1 MGKPKSSSNKPPKRG
16 IDFKKIKR
24 KIGRKLPPP
33 KNTTNTD
40 IKSKAIILP
49 EQSVA
54 SDKAGLAV
62 SKKGLTLK
70 ELLQQTSHHNAKVRK
85 DALIGIKD
93 VLTKN
98 PDELKLH
105 KLAVIEKLRERI
117 SDDDKLVRETLFQLF
132 KAVIFPGCKEDGQG
146 PFISLMMVYIFS
158 AMTNLAIDIR
168 LMAFKFLD
176 LVLQNCPN
184 SFSLYA
190 EKILQN
196 YEDILRQNQFYLQ
209 DKAKLKNALA
219 GITHCLSLL
228 PHNRR
233 ADALE
238 TDRMAAESVLHA
250 YEPNVPK
257 ESAGL
262 SVITMKLNG
271 ILPILVGCFQD
282 FVPLVHTSPQL
293 DAQSFDCMLS
303 VLQSIDLI
311 VQFFGYGTDK
321 SQQELQISLSFNTH
335 QGASPHGQDNNVMV
349 MLKKLW
355 DVFPLYPAHQLS
367 EKEDN
372 RYFILNIIISEIF
385 LSLSD
390 WIYPSSAL
398 LEKFLEFIENALL
411 EKICGSLQLGK
422 LFHEKHSVSL
432 LAYIPKLLR
441 QVSGS
446 WRSRILQGFTNV
458 FKSCKPESSLKLVCI
473 SAIEEFLDPE
483 KGWLYLDTSDPEILA
498 YYITWLRELP
508 SLLIHLGDKHPL
520 SSKAVLLLQ
529 LHLGQRASINP
540 SLSQEYNNIQY
551 TLKDFYRTGVADSTV
566 GYGPFISLTRD
577 IQELS
582 VCCLYYF
589 SNLDSPIIQSVT
601 SCCLCHN
608 LESFILFR
616 IVEVL
621 HSSYKAGRIQIAD
634 HISFFVTLL
643 SRYKVFTEKSYDVT
657 ENSGKSNFGTFKSI
671 TNVVGSFLLQLGDDH
686 VMFQMLEKIVINQI
700 LLNPPLDNT
709 CALLRV
715 LVTLDSEPTRLS
727 EQSMTSLSSFLPG
740 YLIDIV
746 SCIPEVKTESAAMVS
761 RKRTRYYLLPCMFI
775 FYRSQK
781 LLKLVLKMMGSLVNE
796 ESSSVSTQQWTQY
809 ATGYSSRVDAIVSV
823 LLLIFA
829 DIKIQQN
836 LLLCK
841 AEIEQILEKILQLQL
856 SEVISMTMEEK
867 HKIGCSYDRLKNC
880 SSRLLVGLR

>member
-1 MGKPKSSSNKPPKRG
+1 MGKPKSSSKKQPKRG

-93 VLTKN
+93 ILTNN

-117 SDDDKLVRETLFQLF
+117 SDDDKLVRETLYQLF
-132 KAVIFPGCKEDGQG
+132 KSVIFPGCKEDGQG

-176 LVLQNCPN
+176 LVLQNCPT

-209 DKAKLKNALA
+209 DKAKLKSALA

-228 PHNRR
+228 PHNQKG
-233 ADALE
+233 DALA
-238 TDRMAAESVLHA
+238 TNSVPGESVLHA
-250 YEPNVPK
+250 YEPDEPK

-262 SVITMKLNG
+262 SVITKKLNG

-311 VQFFGYGTDK
+311 VQFFAYGTDK
-321 SQQELQISLSFNTH
+321 SQQELQISLLFHTH
-335 QGASPHGQDNNVMV
+335 RGVSPHNRDNNIMV

-355 DVFPLYPAHQLS
+355 DVFPLYPAQQLS
-367 EKEDN
+367 EKEDS

-398 LEKFLEFIENALL
+398 LEKFLEFIDNALS
-411 EKICGSLQLGK
+411 EKICRSLQVGK
-422 LFHEKHSVSL
+422 VFHEKHSVSL
-432 LAYIPKLLR
+432 VAYIPKLLR

-458 FKSCKPESSLKLVCI
+458 FKSCKPESSLKMVCI

-483 KGWLYLDTSDPEILA
+483 KGGLYLETSDPEILA
-498 YYITWLRELP
+498 YHITWLTELP

-540 SLSQEYNNIQY
+540 TLSQEYNKIQH
-551 TLKDFYRTGVADSTV
+551 TVKDFYSSVADSTV
-566 GYGPFISLTRD
+566 GYGPFISLARD

-589 SNLDSPIIQSVT
+589 SYLDSPIIQSVT

-616 IVEVL
+616 ILEVL
-621 HSSYKAGRIQIAD
+621 HSSYKAGRIQIAN
-634 HISFFVTLL
+634 HISFFITLL
-643 SRYKVFTEKSYDVT
+643 SRYKIFTEKKYDAT
-657 ENSGKSNFGTFKSI
+657 DNDGKSNFGTFKSI
-671 TNVVGSFLLQLGDDH
+671 TNVVCSFLLQLGDEH
-686 VMFQMLEKIVINQI
+686 VVFQMLEKIVINQI
-700 LLNPPLDNT
+700 LLNPPLDNI

-715 LVTLDSEPTRLS
+715 LATLDSEPTKLS
-727 EQSMTSLSSFLPG
+727 EQSVINLSRFLPG
-740 YLIDIV
+740 YLMNIV
-746 SCIPEVKTESAAMVS
+746 SGIPKDNNTESASMVS

-775 FYRSQK
+775 FSRSHK

-796 ESSSVSTQQWTQY
+796 KGSSGSTEQWTQY
-809 ATGYSSRVDAIVSV
+809 TTGYSRRIDAIVSV

-829 DIKIQQN
+829 DIKIKKI

-841 AEIEQILEKILQLQL
+841 AEIEQILENILQLQL
-856 SEVISMTMEEK
+856 RM
-867 HKIGCSYDRLKNC
+867 
-880 SSRLLVGLR
+880 

>member
-1 MGKPKSSSNKPPKRG
+1 MGKPKSSSKKPPKRG

-33 KNTTNTD
+33 KNTTNTE

-70 ELLQQTSHHNAKVRK
+70 ELMQQTSHHNAKVRK

-93 VLTKN
+93 ILTKN
-98 PDELKLH
+98 PDELRLH
-105 KLAVIEKLRERI
+105 KLALIEKLRERI
-117 SDDDKLVRETLFQLF
+117 SDDDKLVRETLYQIF
-132 KAVIFPGCKEDGQG
+132 KGVIFPGCKEDGQG

-176 LVLQNCPN
+176 LILQNCPT
-184 SFSLYA
+184 SFSSYA

-219 GITHCLSLL
+219 GITYCLSLL

-233 ADALE
+233 GDTLA
-238 TDRMAAESVLHA
+238 TDSRPGDSVLHS
-250 YEPNVPK
+250 YEPDVPK

-262 SVITMKLNG
+262 SVITKKLNG
-271 ILPILVGCFQD
+271 ILPILVGCFHD

-311 VQFFGYGTDK
+311 VQFFAYGIDK
-321 SQQELQISLSFNTH
+321 GRHELQISLSFYTH
-335 QGASPHGQDNNVMV
+335 RNVSHHGQDNIMV

-385 LSLSD
+385 LSLID
-390 WIYPSSAL
+390 WIYPSSDL
-398 LEKFLEFIENALL
+398 LEKFLMFIENALS

-422 LFHEKHSVSL
+422 VFHDKHSVSL
-432 LAYIPKLLR
+432 VAYIPKLLK

-458 FKSCKPESSLKLVCI
+458 FKSCKPESSLKMVCI

-483 KGWLYLDTSDPEILA
+483 KGWLYLETTDPEILA
-498 YYITWLRELP
+498 YHITWLRELP

-529 LHLGQRASINP
+529 LHLGQCALINP

-551 TLKDFYRTGVADSTV
+551 TLKDFYSKGIADSTG

-589 SNLDSPIIQSVT
+589 SFLDSPIIQSVT

-608 LESFILFR
+608 LESVILFR
-616 IVEVL
+616 IIEIL
-621 HSSYKAGRIQIAD
+621 HSSYKAGRIQIAN
-634 HISFFVTLL
+634 HISFFITLL
-643 SRYKVFTEKSYDVT
+643 ARYKVYPEKSADLV
-657 ENSGKSNFGTFKSI
+657 ENDGKSNFGTFKSI
-671 TNVVGSFLLQLGDDH
+671 TNVVCSFLLQLGDEH
-686 VMFQMLEKIVINQI
+686 IVFQMLEKIIIDQL
-700 LLNPPLDNT
+700 LLNPPLDNI

-715 LVTLDSEPTRLS
+715 LVKLDSEPTRLS
-727 EQSMTSLSSFLPG
+727 EQSIINLGSFLPG
-740 YLIDIV
+740 YLTDIV
-746 SCIPEVKTESAAMVS
+746 SCIPEDKTQSATMVS
-761 RKRTRYYLLPCMFI
+761 RKRTHYYLLPCMFI
-775 FYRSQK
+775 FHRSPT
-781 LLKLVLKMMGSLVNE
+781 LLKLVLKKMGSLVNE
-796 ESSSVSTQQWTQY
+796 ESSSGSNQLWTQY
-809 ATGYSSRVDAIVSV
+809 STGYSSRIDAIVSV

-829 DIKIQQN
+829 DIKIQQK

-841 AEIEQILEKILQLQL
+841 EEIQQISEKILQLQL
-856 SEVISMTMEEK
+856 SEVINMTMEERY
-867 HKIGCSYDRLKNC
+867 KIRCSYDRLKSC
-880 SSRLLVGLR
+880 SSKLLAGIR

>member
-1 MGKPKSSSNKPPKRG
+1 MGKPKSSSKKQPKRSG

-93 VLTKN
+93 VLTKY

-132 KAVIFPGCKEDGQG
+132 KSVIFPGCKEDGQG
-146 PFISLMMVYIFS
+146 PFVSLMMVYIFS

-176 LVLQNCPN
+176 LVLQNCPT

-209 DKAKLKNALA
+209 DKAKLKSALA
-219 GITHCLSLL
+219 GITYCLSLL
-228 PHNRR
+228 PHNQRG
-233 ADALE
+233 DALA
-238 TDRMAAESVLHA
+238 TDNIAAEGVLHA
-250 YEPNVPK
+250 YEPDVPK

-262 SVITMKLNG
+262 SVITKKLNG
-271 ILPILVGCFQD
+271 ILPIMVGCFQD

-311 VQFFGYGTDK
+311 VQFFAYGTDK
-321 SQQELQISLSFNTH
+321 NEQELQIPPYFYTH
-335 QGASPHGQDNNVMV
+335 RAVSPHGQDNNIMV

-355 DVFPLYPAHQLS
+355 DVFPLYPAQQLS

-385 LSLSD
+385 LSLSN

-398 LEKFLEFIENALL
+398 LEKFLEFIDNALS
-411 EKICGSLQLGK
+411 EKICGSLQVGK
-422 LFHEKHSVSL
+422 VFHEKHSVSL
-432 LAYIPKLLR
+432 VAYIPKLLK

-458 FKSCKPESSLKLVCI
+458 FKSCKPESSLKMVCI
-473 SAIEEFLDPE
+473 SAIEEFLDSE
-483 KGWLYLDTSDPEILA
+483 NVCLYLETSDPEILA
-498 YYITWLRELP
+498 YHITWLRELP
-508 SLLIHLGDKHPL
+508 SLLIHLGDKHPF
-520 SSKAVLLLQ
+520 SSKAVLLLL

-540 SLSQEYNNIQY
+540 TLSQEYNNIQHA
-551 TLKDFYRTGVADSTV
+551 LKDFYSSIADSTV
-566 GYGPFISLTRD
+566 GYGPFISLARD

-589 SNLDSPIIQSVT
+589 SYLDSPIIQSVT

-616 IVEVL
+616 IIEVL
-621 HSSYKAGRIQIAD
+621 HSSYKAGRIQIAN
-634 HISFFVTLL
+634 HISFFITLL
-643 SRYKVFTEKSYDVT
+643 SRYKVFTEKSHDVT
-657 ENSGKSNFGTFKSI
+657 ESDGKSNFGTLKSI
-671 TNVVGSFLLQLGDDH
+671 TNVVCSFLLQLGDEH
-686 VMFQMLEKIVINQI
+686 VVFQMLEKTVINQI
-700 LLNPPLDNT
+700 LLKPPLDNI

-715 LVTLDSEPTRLS
+715 LVTLDSEPTKLS
-727 EQSMTSLSSFLPG
+727 EQSMISLSSFLPV
-740 YLIDIV
+740 YLTDIV
-746 SCIPEVKTESAAMVS
+746 SCIPEDKTESADIVS
-761 RKRTRYYLLPCMFI
+761 RKRTRYYLLPCMF
-775 FYRSQK
+775 FFSRSHK
-781 LLKLVLKMMGSLVNE
+781 LLKLVLKMTGSLVNE
-796 ESSSVSTQQWTQY
+796 KSSSGSTQQWTQY
-809 ATGYSSRVDAIVSV
+809 TTGYSRRIDAIVSV

-829 DIKIQQN
+829 DIKIQKN

-841 AEIEQILEKILQLQL
+841 AEIEQILENILQLQL
-856 SEVISMTMEEK
+856 SEDDLREFFSEPI
-867 HKIGCSYDRLKNC
+867 LKEQ
-880 SSRLLVGLR
+880 

>member
-1 MGKPKSSSNKPPKRG
+1 MGKPKSSSKKPPKRG

-33 KNTTNTD
+33 KNTTNTE

-70 ELLQQTSHHNAKVRK
+70 ELMQQTSHHNAKVRK

-93 VLTKN
+93 ILTKN
-98 PDELKLH
+98 PDELRLH
-105 KLAVIEKLRERI
+105 KLALIEKLRERI
-117 SDDDKLVRETLFQLF
+117 SDDDKLVRETLYQIF
-132 KAVIFPGCKEDGQG
+132 KGVIFPGCKEDGQG

-176 LVLQNCPN
+176 LILQNCPT
-184 SFSLYA
+184 SFSSYA

-219 GITHCLSLL
+219 GITYCLSLL

-233 ADALE
+233 GDTLA
-238 TDRMAAESVLHA
+238 TDSRPGDSVLHS
-250 YEPNVPK
+250 YEPDVPK

-262 SVITMKLNG
+262 SVITKKLNG
-271 ILPILVGCFQD
+271 ILPILVGCFHD

-311 VQFFGYGTDK
+311 VQFFAYGIDK
-321 SQQELQISLSFNTH
+321 GQHELQISLSFYTH
-335 QGASPHGQDNNVMV
+335 RNVSHHGQDNIMV

-385 LSLSD
+385 LSLID
-390 WIYPSSAL
+390 WIYPSSDL
-398 LEKFLEFIENALL
+398 LEKFLMFIENALS

-422 LFHEKHSVSL
+422 VFHDKHSVSL
-432 LAYIPKLLR
+432 VAYIPKLLK

-458 FKSCKPESSLKLVCI
+458 FKSCKPESSLKMVCI

-483 KGWLYLDTSDPEILA
+483 KGWLYLETTDPEILA
-498 YYITWLRELP
+498 YHITWLRELP
-508 SLLIHLGDKHPL
+508 SLLIHLGDKHQL

-529 LHLGQRASINP
+529 LHLGQCALINP

-551 TLKDFYRTGVADSTV
+551 TLKDFYSKGIADSTG
-566 GYGPFISLTRD
+566 GYGPFVSLTRD

-589 SNLDSPIIQSVT
+589 PFLDSPIIQSVT

-608 LESFILFR
+608 LESVILFR
-616 IVEVL
+616 IIEIL
-621 HSSYKAGRIQIAD
+621 HSSYKAGRIQIAN
-634 HISFFVTLL
+634 HISFFITLL
-643 SRYKVFTEKSYDVT
+643 ARYKVYPEKSADLV
-657 ENSGKSNFGTFKSI
+657 ENDGKSNFGTFKSI
-671 TNVVGSFLLQLGDDH
+671 TNVVCSFLLQLGDEH
-686 VMFQMLEKIVINQI
+686 IVFQMLEKIIIDQL
-700 LLNPPLDNT
+700 LLNPPLDNI

-715 LVTLDSEPTRLS
+715 LVKLDSEPTRLS
-727 EQSMTSLSSFLPG
+727 EQSMINLGSFLPG
-740 YLIDIV
+740 YLTDIV
-746 SCIPEVKTESAAMVS
+746 SCIPEDKTQSATMVS
-761 RKRTRYYLLPCMFI
+761 RKRTHYYLLPCMFI
-775 FYRSQK
+775 FHRSHT
-781 LLKLVLKMMGSLVNE
+781 LLKLVLKKMGSLVNE
-796 ESSSVSTQQWTQY
+796 ESSSGSNQLWTQY
-809 ATGYSSRVDAIVSV
+809 LTGYSSRIDAIVSV

-829 DIKIQQN
+829 DIKIQQK

-841 AEIEQILEKILQLQL
+841 EEIQQISEKILQLQL
-856 SEVISMTMEEK
+856 SEVINMTMEERY
-867 HKIGCSYDRLKNC
+867 KIRCSYDRLKSC
-880 SSRLLVGLR
+880 SSKLLAGIR